1 MADGGVSF
9 AVKLIDDVTRPSK
22 AIQSAMKGI
31 KDQFKDTQKVMATP
45 SPKRGGV
52 SDWDKM
58 MAKSNRSQAA
68 DFAREQGKLAK
79 LKLADQNKVTK
90 LAAAKEMKE
99 AKRVADFKH
108 GLAQTKLDNQSAA
121 IGTVG
126 DFAMGGVAV
135 VGAAALAAAA
145 AVGYLAYQFA
155 KASVQAAA
163 FAEQSRMALTLL
175 TGSAGT
181 AATQFN
187 LVRKEA
193 QDLGL
198 DVEDTV
204 HGFQKLLAAQFSIG
218 KAKELLR
225 MSSDLQAIGAS
236 ADQTK
241 RAIVAISQIKNT
253 GYLQGD
259 ELNQLR
265 EAGVSTELVYE
276 ALGKRLGKTTKELI
290 AMQEKRQLASEPVI
304 ESILEAVRKKTGVEK
319 AGDAG
324 KIFAQTT
331 LIGMLA
337 SLKAG
342 AQNFFIDV
350 GDAILPGV
358 QKLFKLI
365 TGGLGAV
372 ADSPK
377 IKALGTFL
385 LNTFDI
391 FVLWVEAEW
400 PRISASLVAGAEL
413 MADAI
418 RLTVELFDTST
429 WKGQAFVGMLI
440 AMAAV
445 FAIVAAAGFVLML
458 PLYLLVAVVG
468 LVAFG
473 IYKAV
478 EWIIGAVSKLQSALG
493 LSGDTGKAVGSTL
506 SAIPGA
512 QVFGGL
518 IGGLAGS
525 DSSNASTGIT
535 TAAEAGP
542 MSRVSG
548 ALAATPAEQVT
559 VASVEQSPSG
569 PSNTFDFSGMQVGA
583 NVDQSSLV
591 AQIRSQVTKAI
602 QEAAT

>member
-1 MADGGVSF
+1 MADGGATF

-22 AIQSAMKGI
+22 AITSSMKAI
-31 KDQFKDTQKVMATP
+31 KDQFKDTQKALAAP
-45 SPKRGGV
+45 SPKRGAM

-58 MAKSNRSQAA
+58 VAKANRSQAA
-68 DFAREQGKLAK
+68 DFAKEQAKLAK
-79 LKLADQNKVTK
+79 LKLAEQNKATK
-90 LAAAKEMKE
+90 LAAAKEIKE
-99 AKRVADFKH
+99 AKRIADFKS

-121 IGTVG
+121 IGTLG
-126 DFAMGGVAV
+126 DFAIGGVAT

-145 AVGYLAYQFA
+145 AVGYLAYQFG

-163 FAEQSRMALTLL
+163 FAEQSRLALTLL

-181 AATQFN
+181 AAKQFD
-187 LVRKEA
+187 LVRYEA
-193 QDLGL
+193 QELGL

-236 ADQTK
+236 AEQTK
-241 RAIVAISQIKNT
+241 RAIIAISQIKNT

-290 AMQEKRQLASEPVI
+290 AMQEKRQLAAEPVI

-324 KIFAQTT
+324 KKFAEST
-331 LIGMLA
+331 LIGMMA
-337 SLKAG
+337 ALKARG
-342 AQNFFIDV
+342 QNFFIDV

-358 QKLFKLI
+358 QKLFRLV
-365 TGGLGAV
+365 TGELGKIV
-372 ADSPK
+372 DNPK

-385 LNTFDI
+385 LSEFEI

-400 PRISASLVAGAEL
+400 PSISQTLTSGAEL
-413 MADAI
+413 MADSI
-418 RLTVELFDTST
+418 RMVVELFDTGT
-429 WKGQAFVGMLI
+429 VKGK
-440 AMAAV
+440 V
-445 FAIVAAAGFVLML
+445 FAAALFVAASLLSILAVALGIVAVAGFVLMA
-458 PLYLLVAVVG
+458 PLYILVGVIGLVAYAVYKAISWIVDALKWLGGSTGSGAAVPTGSTLTTSAVVG
-468 LVAFG
+468 AP
-473 IYKAV
+473 IA
-478 EWIIGAVSKLQSALG
+478 AA
-493 LSGDTGKAVGSTL
+493 TNT
-506 SAIPGA
+506 
-512 QVFGGL
+512 
-518 IGGLAGS
+518 
-525 DSSNASTGIT
+525 IT
-535 TAAEAGP
+535 TAADVGP
-542 MSRVSG
+542 MARASG
-548 ALAATPAEQVT
+548 FMAAPPPEQVT
-559 VASVEQSPSG
+559 VASVEQTPAG
-569 PSNTFDFSGMQVGA
+569 PSNHFDFSGMQVGA